1 MIVYPTSYIY
11 GVGLSTMPKLYIQGD
26 RGNQEVKPFYGWYT
40 SSQFTQPV
48 TSISKTNIGTVILYA
63 KYDLWVSS
71 MYASYTNTVTSK
83 NPADGPS
90 KEFSIM
96 LNSYYYDE
104 VEPTTLKNIA
114 VTISLDLWEIKD
126 GYQHL
131 YLYDDNGTER
141 WHTEIEHGPGS
152 TNTQP
157 GHYTYTVVFSIE
169 ELKAFDFM
177 ELRFAATGWFG
188 NDWQFEE
195 LEVDVYLTN

>member
-1 MIVYPTSYIY
+1 M
-11 GVGLSTMPKLYIQGD
+11 
-26 RGNQEVKPFYGWYT
+26 
-40 SSQFTQPV
+40 
-48 TSISKTNIGTVILYA
+48 
-63 KYDLWVSS
+63 
-71 MYASYTNTVTSK
+71 TSK

-195 LEVDVYLTN
+195 LKVDVYLTN